1 MTLKYESERLKF
13 ARDLIDF
20 DRKWSKLFTGK
31 PRTEENEDGISH
43 EEFVGYVTS
52 FTYLPS

>member
-31 PRTEENEDGISH
+31 PRTDENEDGISH

-52 FTYLPS
+52 PTSLPP